1 MRLFS
6 NQCVSVLT
14 VYRSLCSLYLTA
26 NQKKLRQKQLQQ
38 QQSLHHHHP
47 PHQHHHHHH
56 HAAKPPVH
64 LHNSSLP
71 SNAVHGAAVEK
82 VSAPTTSPQNSQS
95 YRSHSTGPTSSV
107 HTNLSAIS
115 SDTMLPDGRLQT
127 TSIDG
132 PTTDDAMRVSA
143 IDSAAS
149 KSPINSEPSVADSG
163 GDQAVPTVV
172 INEEGPPADAFP
184 EEESSQNVPF
194 IRQSVPSLL
203 FESMQ
208 TILAGVS
215 SNRSSRD
222 WHRSSSR
229 SSASSA
235 PSSSGRSGIV
245 QRWFPPS
252 RRTSSDSRRDSQQ
265 FSHNASHSRSS
276 DDSGDAWHVVP
287 VDHRSSIG
295 DISTTMPPA
304 EAIATTLPSG
314 GGPAIPAYMPHPLQT
329 IMSINNI
336 PEEARGDESSG
347 KNVDSSAKDASSV
360 VTTEE
365 QLLSQSLR
373 QKPLPP
379 ANNPLMQAASAL
391 MGQPLAASDKVYGSV
406 TTASSGKEGDSQR
419 SQRPSNQT
427 PSSSG
432 KGGVAAAL
440 YNALPSLPLLGG
452 NGIASAGKVV
462 PQLPSDSESN
472 GSQAVESAVIDDPS
486 KRAAASRHRPGGG
499 RRSFTGN
506 MFGGILDTFSAPTEQ
521 QIASVEGLIAKEV
534 AIAASLEQADRGQK
548 AIHLRHLLHFDADA
562 EEIVAET
569 AVEVDEELAGGGSIS
584 GRSGASMSIRSGFGS
599 RAGAASIVSGGAS
612 VSSVSSA
619 SHATNVLAEAKQVAE
634 SLESLPMQQGS
645 HRISIRK
652 TNHHHA
658 HQSAAHHP
666 PRAHHG
672 HRHHPHHHQSSQ
684 PPSSAA
690 TTNVAT
696 GGTTA
701 ATVSSNATRPLSA
714 QLWPFRQSVS
724 QAVPASQKVTA
735 SLAPPGAMAA
745 PTATAAPAATP
756 ADDNV

>member
-1 MRLFS
+1 MSHHDELTAYLYLS
-6 NQCVSVLT
+6 LSCV
-14 VYRSLCSLYLTA
+14 LTA

-47 PHQHHHHHH
+47 HHHHHHH

-64 LHNSSLP
+64 MHNTSLP
-71 SNAVHGAAVEK
+71 PNAAHVAVVEK

-95 YRSHSTGPTSSV
+95 YHSHSTGPTSSV
-107 HTNLSAIS
+107 HTNLSALS
-115 SDTMLPDGRLQT
+115 NDMMLPDVRLQS

-132 PTTDDAMRVSA
+132 PTSDEAMRISA
-143 IDSAAS
+143 IDNDAS
-149 KSPINSEPSVADSG
+149 KSPINSDSSVADSR
-163 GDQAVPTVV
+163 GDPAIPTVV
-172 INEEGPPADAFP
+172 INEEGPPADDASP
-184 EEESSQNVPF
+184 EEESSRNVPF

-208 TILAGVS
+208 SILAGVS

-229 SSASSA
+229 SSVSSA
-235 PSSSGRSGIV
+235 PSSSRRSGIV
-245 QRWFPPS
+245 QKWFPPS

-265 FSHNASHSRSS
+265 FSHSASHSRSS
-276 DDSGDAWHVVP
+276 DESGDAWRAIP
-287 VDHRSSIG
+287 VERSSIG
-295 DISTTMPPA
+295 DISATETPA
-304 EAIATTLPSG
+304 EAMATTLSSG
-314 GGPAIPAYMPHPLQT
+314 APMQAYLPHPLQT

-336 PEEARGDESSG
+336 PEDVRGDESSG
-347 KNVDSSAKDASSV
+347 KDVDSCAKDASSV
-360 VTTEE
+360 VTSEE
-365 QLLSQSLR
+365 QLPPQSLR

-391 MGQPLAASDKVYGSV
+391 MGQPLVASDKVNGNV
-406 TTASSGKEGDSQR
+406 TTASSGKEG
-419 SQRPSNQT
+419 
-427 PSSSG
+427 SSG
-432 KGGVAAAL
+432 KGSVASAL
-440 YNALPSLPLLGG
+440 FNALPSLPLLGG

-472 GSQAVESAVIDDPS
+472 GSQAVESTVIDDPS
-486 KRAAASRHRPGGG
+486 KRAVASRHRPGGG

-534 AIAASLEQADRGQK
+534 AIAASFEHADRGQK
-548 AIHLRHLLHFDADA
+548 AIHLRHMLHFDADA

-584 GRSGASMSIRSGFGS
+584 GRSGSSMSIRSGFTS
-599 RAGAASIVSGGAS
+599 RAGAASAVNGGAS
-612 VSSVSSA
+612 VSSASSA
-619 SHATNVLAEAKQVAE
+619 SHAANVLAEAKQVAE

-652 TNHHHA
+652 TNHHHP
-658 HQSAAHHP
+658 HQSAAHHA
-666 PRAHHG
+666 PRAQHA

-684 PPSSAA
+684 PNTAA
-690 TTNVAT
+690 QGNVVT

-701 ATVSSNATRPLSA
+701 ATASSGVTRPLSA
-714 QLWPFRQSVS
+714 QLWPFRQSGS
-724 QAVPASQKVTA
+724 QATPASQK
-735 SLAPPGAMAA
+735 
-745 PTATAAPAATP
+745 AATSP
-756 ADDNV
+756 AQPAVSSDDNV